1 MWFLMCNVQCA
12 YHHPPMVGPFFILFS
27 IIFFSFLF
35 PVSSSFLFPFFFHSF
50 FHSFFHTFFYYPL
63 WDGRNTGTIA
73 DSVVWAWMR
82 RPR

>member
-27 IIFFSFLF
+27 IIFFFISFSGLFFIPFSILF
-35 PVSSSFLFPFFFHSF
+35 PFLFPFLFPH
-50 FHSFFHTFFYYPL
+50 FFYYPL